1 MADRRVIAWA
11 EPGQRPLIE
20 DAVHRAGLDIAGVG
34 GATLAAAS
42 ELADALGVERL
53 TDLRQTLHRDDVDLL
68 WLASPE
74 PIGADERRLIREVGL
89 TVVSTEP
96 RPMEI
101 ADLVLDP
108 AEASTAM
115 FVPLM
120 RRSPG
125 YRTALDTI
133 DEFGQ
138 RQLIQITL
146 GSGPGEGTL
155 FARLFDAMDLLE
167 TLCGPADGI
176 DAALAGPQASFPES
190 LADLRGH
197 MTLNVRFAK
206 GRCASIAVSDR
217 AGSWSRAVTIVGPA
231 GRLRIDDVDHEWIG
245 ADGETVEAATP
256 REPVTAGA
264 LVGEQMIRA
273 METRD
278 ACGDR
283 PPDTARLLALCE
295 AARLS
300 CRTGQGETP
309 QKLLEMLSRP

>member
-1 MADRRVIAWA
+1 MAHRRVIAWA
-11 EPGQRPLIE
+11 EPGQRQLIE
-20 DAVHRAGLDIAGVG
+20 DAVDRAELDIAGVG
-34 GATLAAAS
+34 GGTLAAAS
-42 ELADALGVERL
+42 ELADALGVDRL
-53 TDLRQTLHRDDVDLL
+53 TDLRQALHRDDFDLL
-68 WLASPE
+68 WLVSPE
-74 PIGADERRLIREVGL
+74 PIGADERRLIRELGMAA
-89 TVVSTEP
+89 VSSEP

-125 YRTALDTI
+125 YRAALDTI

-138 RQLIQITL
+138 RQMIQITL
-146 GSGPGEGTL
+146 GSGRGEGSL

-176 DAALAGPQASFPES
+176 DAALAAAPASFPES

-217 AGSWSRAVTIVGPA
+217 AGSWSRMLTIVGPA
-231 GRLRIDDVDHEWIG
+231 GRLRIDDVGHEWIG
-245 ADGETVEAATP
+245 ADGETVEARPPT
-256 REPVTAGA
+256 EPVTAGA
-264 LVGEQMIRA
+264 LIGEQMIRVL
-273 METRD
+273 ESRD
-278 ACGDR
+278 PCGDR
-283 PPDTARLLALCE
+283 PPDTARLLAWCE

-309 QKLLEMLSRP
+309 QKLLEMLSRF